1 MKKICWILVLCL
13 MLTACARQEAP
24 PAAASSAPAASS
36 LAEPLALESLT
47 VEFLRTGVEAE
58 VLMGA
63 VKALPEELK
72 GLLAAEDVRVEEVTV
87 TMSGS
92 CAATARAAAE
102 GGVDLAFLPAGELA
116 ALGEGA
122 EVLLLA
128 GEHRIFL
135 CTSGTDYGRNLAG
148 REAPTWAELDHAR
161 WGLTAE
167 DREAVELW
175 LADHYE
181 GNGLGDL
188 ADVTEYGSREDLLAA
203 VETGEVD
210 VFSVEERREDAAL
223 LAETEAF
230 YTWAAVGSGE
240 AADGRLTQA
249 LLAAL
254 AELQAG
260 EFGALFGPDAYAA
273 GESRQLDP
281 QRRLA
286 VLLG

>member
-24 PAAASSAPAASS
+24 PAAVSSAPAASS

-188 ADVTEYGSREDLLAA
+188 SSVTVYESRETLLDAARAGEVDLLAA
-203 VETGEVD
+203 EEQGD
-210 VFSVEERREDAAL
+210 FSL

>member
-24 PAAASSAPAASS
+24 PAAVSSAPAASS

-148 REAPTWAELDHAR
+148 REAPTWEELDHAR

-167 DREAVELW
+167 DREVVELW

-181 GNGLGDL
+181 GNGWGDL
-188 ADVTEYGSREDLLAA
+188 SSVTVYESRETLLDAARAGEVDLLAA
-203 VETGEVD
+203 EEQGD
-210 VFSVEERREDAAL
+210 FSL
-223 LAETEAF
+223 LSETEAF